1 MMMGLSMTI
10 QKTKCFACAAH
21 VHVRVA
27 EHGAASWSFR
37 LLGRGRQLQTA
48 YLLNKNMDLMVA
60 GALYPWVVQK
70 AVVYQQAMGRVA
82 GSDPTDRH

>member
-37 LLGRGRQLQTA
+37 LPGRGRQLQTA
-48 YLLNKNMDLMVA
+48 YVLNKNMDLMVA
-60 GALYPWVVQK
+60 GALYPWVVQ
-70 AVVYQQAMGRVA
+70 MGRVA

>member
-21 VHVRVA
+21 VHVQIA

-37 LLGRGRQLQTA
+37 LPGRGRQLQNA
-48 YLLNKNMDLMVA
+48 YVLNKNMDLMVA
-60 GALYPWVVQK
+60 GALYPWVVLK
-70 AVVYQQAMGRVA
+70 AAVYQQAMGRVA
-82 GSDPTDRH
+82 GSDPTDWH